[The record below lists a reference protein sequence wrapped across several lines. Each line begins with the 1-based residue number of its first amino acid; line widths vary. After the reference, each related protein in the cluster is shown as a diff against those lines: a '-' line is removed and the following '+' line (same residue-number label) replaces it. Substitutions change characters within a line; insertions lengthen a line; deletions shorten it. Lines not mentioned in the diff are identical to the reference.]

1 VIRQLRT
8 GASRQLLDDD
18 LHPFAHLREPDGSLP
33 TIWGRSPWKVFLNSD
48 ADIVD
53 SIEYVEDNPLK
64 DGKPRQHWDF
74 VTPFPRPA
82 HPDAQIE
89 WPADL
94 NLLAD

>member
-1 VIRQLRT
+1 MIRQLRT